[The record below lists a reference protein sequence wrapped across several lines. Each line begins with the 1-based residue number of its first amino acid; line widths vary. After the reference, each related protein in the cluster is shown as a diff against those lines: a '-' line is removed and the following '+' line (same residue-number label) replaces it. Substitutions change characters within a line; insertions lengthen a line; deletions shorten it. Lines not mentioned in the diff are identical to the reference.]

1 MLYDELLQ
9 EFIASQ
15 AIPSENDKQRF
26 EQRFDNILAQLK
38 SLKERDDLHYA
49 DYILA
54 VQDLGLKHDPEYIH
68 RLIQLIEPEL

>member
-9 EFIASQ
+9 EMIASQ
-15 AIPSENDKQRF
+15 AIPTDDDKQK
-26 EQRFDNILAQLK
+26 FDNTLAQLK

-54 VQDLGLKHDPEYIH
+54 VQDLGLKHDYGYVQ
-68 RLIQLIEPEL
+68 RLIQLIEPKQ

>member
-9 EFIASQ
+9 EIIASQ
-15 AIPSENDKQRF
+15 AIPMDNAKQK
-26 EQRFDNILAQLK
+26 FDNTLAQLK

-54 VQDLGLKHDPEYIH
+54 VQDLGLKHDYGYVK
-68 RLIQLIEPEL
+68 RLIQLIEPERLQR

>member
-9 EFIASQ
+9 EMIASQ
-15 AIPSENDKQRF
+15 AIPTDDAKQK
-26 EQRFDNILAQLK
+26 FDNTLAQLK

-54 VQDLGLKHDPEYIH
+54 VQDLGLKHDYGYVQ
-68 RLIQLIEPEL
+68 RLIQLIEPER

>member
-9 EFIASQ
+9 EMIASQ
-15 AIPSENDKQRF
+15 AIPTDDAKQK
-26 EQRFDNILAQLK
+26 FDNTLAQLK

-54 VQDLGLKHDPEYIH
+54 VQDLGLNHNYEYIH
-68 RLIQLIEPEL
+68 RLIRLIEPER

>member
-9 EFIASQ
+9 EFVSQ
-15 AIPSENDKQRF
+15 TILMDMEDAKQK
-26 EQRFDNILAQLK
+26 FDNTLAQLK

-54 VQDLGLKHDPEYIH
+54 VQDLGLKHDYGYVQ
-68 RLIQLIEPEL
+68 RLIQLIEPGR